1 MFMLHKGQNFVLT
14 QRFFFV
20 YQLHRLQAMPKY
32 KLQIRRISVRG
43 VYAVMSQGRK
53 QCTVLAEERMVMTG
67 MCKDKCDMDR
77 ATFKDF
83 APFATQSHTQILE
96 DIGQERHPVGPY
108 SMTEAMKVIKIK
120 IYLEFTTLF

>member
-1 MFMLHKGQNFVLT
+1 
-14 QRFFFV
+14 
-20 YQLHRLQAMPKY
+20 MPKY

-53 QCTVLAEERMVMTG
+53 QCTVLAEGRMVMTG
-67 MCKDKCDMDR
+67 MCKDKCDMHR

-96 DIGQERHPVGPY
+96 DIGQERHPVGLY
-108 SMTEAMKVIKIK
+108 SMTKAIKVIKIK